1 MEYVFMLAVLFAAE
15 LIYFRIARKYGIV
28 DVPNGRSSHNQS
40 TLTGGGVI
48 YWLAA
53 AIYFMQH
60 LSPQSGW
67 IFAGLTIIATVSFV
81 DDIVGL
87 RQKVRLLFQF
97 ISISCAFIAIGA
109 FGGYP
114 WWAIILGYLIFPAIL
129 NAYNFMDGINGMT
142 GLCSLVI
149 LGSMQYV
156 NLHISPFVNPDL
168 IWYPMLASVVFLFFN
183 FRKKAKCF
191 AGDVGSITIGFWVV
205 VLMLRLMIETQ
216 NFIWIGFLL
225 VYGVENCG
233 TVLHRLLRGENITQ
247 AHRLHFFQIL
257 VNECHLPHLG
267 VSTAY
272 ALVQLLCSVL
282 IIRFYPS
289 IGWGIF
295 FILAAILTATYFL
308 KFKLMKMTNSP
319 QLMANMRKQTRI
331 SQPLK

>member
-28 DVPNGRSSHNQS
+28 DVPNGRSSHNQP

-60 LSPQSGW
+60 LLPQSGW

-87 RQKVRLLFQF
+87 RKKVRLLFQF

-114 WWAIILGYLIFPAIL
+114 WWAIILGYLIFSAIL

-233 TVLHRLLRGENITQ
+233 TVLHRVLRGENITQ
-247 AHRLHFFQIL
+247 PHRLHFFQIL
-257 VNECHLPHLG
+257 VNECRLPHLG
-267 VSTAY
+267 ISTAY

-282 IIRFYPS
+282 IIRLYPS
-289 IGWGIF
+289 MGWGIF

-308 KFKLMKMTNSP
+308 KFKLMKTTNSP
-319 QLMANMRKQTRI
+319 QMMANMRKQTRI

>member
-1 MEYVFMLAVLFAAE
+1 MEYVYILMVLFAAE
-15 LIYFRIARKYGIV
+15 LIYFRIARKYKIV
-28 DVPNGRSSHNQS
+28 DMPNDRSSHNQP
-40 TLTGGGVI
+40 TLRGGGVI
-48 YWLAA
+48 YWLTAA
-53 AIYFMQH
+53 VYFALNPSKQTA
-60 LSPQSGW
+60 W
-67 IFAGLTIIATVSFV
+67 IFIGMTTIATVNFW
-81 DDIVGL
+81 DDVAGL
-87 RQKVRLLFQF
+87 RQKIRLIFQ
-97 ISISCAFIAIGA
+97 IVALTCAFYAVNV
-109 FGGYP
+109 FGEYP
-114 WWAIILGYLIFPAIL
+114 WWAIGLGYVFCVGIL
-129 NAYNFMDGINGMT
+129 NAFNFMDGINGMT

-149 LGSMQYV
+149 LGSLQYV
-156 NLHISPFVNPDL
+156 NLKITRFVDPNL
-168 IWYPMLASVVFLFFN
+168 IWYPMMASVVFLFFN